1 MSEVKVNKISPR
13 TGTTFTIGDSGD
25 TVTTAG
31 NISANSVAATNSI
44 TINGE
49 SVTSLNNPTFTSISP
64 DTITNAQTSIT
75 ITGTKFVSIP
85 VVEAIS
91 TTGAIFPA
99 DSVTFNN
106 ATSLTCNFTLTT
118 DGTYYIRIE
127 NNDGLAVRS
136 STAVLTVSDA
146 PTWTTAAGTLG
157 TIAGDFSGTVATVAA
172 TGDSTLAYSE
182 TTNVLTNSSQANC
195 SLNSATGVITTT
207 DFGGSSTTATTYTF
221 TLRVT
226 DGEGQTADRQFSL
239 TSSFGATGGGQF
251 N

>member
-13 TGTTFTIGDSGD
+13 TGTTFTIGDAGD

-31 NISANSVAATNSI
+31 NISANAVTATSL
-44 TINGE
+44 TVNGE
-49 SVTSLNNPTFTSISP
+49 SVAALQNPTISSISP

-75 ITGTKFVSIP
+75 ITGANFVSVPI
-85 VVEAIS
+85 VEAQSS
-91 TTGAIFPA
+91 TGVIVPA

-106 ATSLTCNFTLTT
+106 STSLTCDFTLTT

-136 STAVLTVSDA
+136 STALLTVSDA

-172 TGDSTLAYSE
+172 TSDSAITYSE
-182 TTNVLTNSSQANC
+182 TTSVLTNAAQANC
-195 SLNSATGVITTT
+195 SLNSTTGVITTT
-207 DFGGSSTTATTYTF
+207 DFGGSSTTATTYNF
-221 TLRVT
+221 TLRAT
-226 DGEGQTADRQFSL
+226 DAEGQTADRNFSL
-239 TSSFGATGGGQF
+239 TSSYGATGGGQF

>member
-13 TGTTFTIGDSGD
+13 TGTTFTIGDAGD

-31 NISANSVAATNSI
+31 DISALNITATNSL
-44 TINGE
+44 TVNGE
-49 SVTSLNNPTFTSISP
+49 SVTSANPTFTSISP
-64 DTITNAQTSIT
+64 DTITNDQTSIT
-75 ITGTKFVSIP
+75 ITGSNFVSIP

-91 TTGAIFPA
+91 TTGVITPA

-106 ATSLTCNFTLTT
+106 STSLTCNFTLTT

-146 PTWTTAAGTLG
+146 PVWTTAAGTLG
-157 TIAGDFSGTVATVAA
+157 TIEGDFSGTVATVVA
-172 TGDSTLAYSE
+172 TSDSAITYSE
-182 TTNVLTNSSQANC
+182 TTNVLTNASQANC

-221 TLRVT
+221 TLRAT
-226 DGEGQTADRQFSL
+226 DAEGQTADRQFSL
-239 TSSFGATGGGQF
+239 TSSYSATGGGQF